1 MGFFWHET
9 PSFLLP
15 TPSAALQ
22 VEGSWDLPRRVGEDP
37 LLLQRG
43 AARLYAG
50 GPPRAGLAAGG
61 PGLKP
66 SPGTI

>member
-50 GPPRAGLAAGG
+50 GPPELDWLPGALA
-61 PGLKP
+61 
-66 SPGTI
+66 